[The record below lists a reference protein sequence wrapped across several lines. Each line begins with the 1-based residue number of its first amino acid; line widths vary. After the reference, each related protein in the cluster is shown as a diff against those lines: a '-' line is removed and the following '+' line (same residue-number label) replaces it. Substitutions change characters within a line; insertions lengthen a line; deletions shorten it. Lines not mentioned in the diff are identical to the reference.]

1 MLIRNEKKYLVNK
14 RDTLNFLNT
23 NNFYLKHPDRKINS
37 IYLDTS
43 NFDDFI
49 DGEEGTV
56 PRKKVRI
63 RWYGDESIQKNLN
76 RNYQLEIKK
85 TKASERSKDII
96 KYFGKINDI
105 LEIAKGFYKKPRK
118 PILIVSY
125 SRKYFEDTK
134 NNRITID
141 TDLTYKKLD
150 NDLNLIGNYYSSSNT
165 IELKNDL
172 LNFSE
177 IEYNFLENFRVRF
190 SKYCDAVN
198 KLFYL

>member
-63 RWYGDESIQKNLN
+63 RWYGDESIHKNLN

-141 TDLTYKKLD
+141 SDLNYKKLD

>member
-43 NFDDFI
+43 DFDDFI

-63 RWYGDESIQKNLN
+63 RWYGDESIHKNLN

-85 TKASERSKDII
+85 TKASERSKDTI

-141 TDLTYKKLD
+141 SDLTYKKLD

>member
-1 MLIRNEKKYLVNK
+1 MLIRNEKKYLVSKN
-14 RDTLNFLNT
+14 DTLNFLNT

-63 RWYGDESIQKNLN
+63 RWYGEEKIQKNFNL
-76 RNYQLEIKK
+76 NYQLEIKK
-85 TKASERSKDII
+85 TKASERSKDVI
-96 KYFGKINDI
+96 KYFGTLENI
-105 LEIAKGFYKKPRK
+105 LKIAKGYYKKPRK

-125 SRKYFEDTK
+125 SRKYFEDAK

-141 TDLTYKKLD
+141 SNLSYKKLD
-150 NDLNLIGNYYSSSNT
+150 NNLNLISNYYSSSNI

>member
-63 RWYGDESIQKNLN
+63 RWYGDESIHKNLN

-141 TDLTYKKLD
+141 SDLTYKKLD